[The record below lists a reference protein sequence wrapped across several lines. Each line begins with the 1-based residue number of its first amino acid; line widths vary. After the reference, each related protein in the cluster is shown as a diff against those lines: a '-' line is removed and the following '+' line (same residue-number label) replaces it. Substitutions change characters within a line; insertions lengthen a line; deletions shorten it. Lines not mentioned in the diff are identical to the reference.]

1 MFYSFQLVKQLRTAS
16 VQGKDVYFA
25 AIRLRKNMDD
35 SLLIEIAD
43 LLDEGF
49 VVFVHRSTFEVL
61 SYPDPARWGELD
73 AIDEYEA
80 IRDRLEKDATQFVE
94 VGSLPSKVSFRIM
107 EDFVRQVA
115 DAHLRE
121 RLLEALNSRKPFR
134 HFRQTVEGSREAS
147 AWEAFKKNQLKA
159 YALQVL
165 AEKWD

>member
-1 MFYSFQLVKQLRTAS
+1 
-16 VQGKDVYFA
+16 
-25 AIRLRKNMDD
+25 MDD

-61 SYPDPARWGELD
+61 SYPDPARWGELE
-73 AIDEYEA
+73 ALDEYAA
-80 IRDRLEKDATQFVE
+80 IRDRLEEEGAQFVE
-94 VGSLPSKVSFRIM
+94 VGSLPPKVSFGIM
-107 EDFVRQVA
+107 EDFARQVG

-134 HFRQTVEGSREAS
+134 HFKQMVEGSREAS
-147 AWEAFKKNQLKA
+147 AWETFKKSQLKA
-159 YALQVL
+159 YALRVL

>member
-1 MFYSFQLVKQLRTAS
+1 
-16 VQGKDVYFA
+16 
-25 AIRLRKNMDD
+25 MDD

-61 SYPDPARWGELD
+61 SYPDPARWGELE
-73 AIDEYEA
+73 ALDEYAA
-80 IRDRLEKDATQFVE
+80 IRDRLEAEGAQFVE
-94 VGSLPSKVSFRIM
+94 IGSLPPKVSFGIM
-107 EDFVRQVA
+107 EDFTRQVG

-134 HFRQTVEGSREAS
+134 HFKQMVEGSREAS

-159 YALQVL
+159 YALQIL